1 MERSERSRKTRDPI
15 PAKFNSIDD
24 AAKFWDTHSVADYSD
39 QLKEVPNV
47 KIDIVRRHF
56 RVEDKLARRIDR
68 IARQKG
74 VSPETLI
81 HLWLNEK
88 AS

>member
-1 MERSERSRKTRDPI
+1 MGKFERSRKTKDPI

-56 RVEDKLARRIDR
+56 RVERKLARRIDR
-68 IARQKG
+68 IARLKG
-74 VSPETLI
+74 VTPETLI